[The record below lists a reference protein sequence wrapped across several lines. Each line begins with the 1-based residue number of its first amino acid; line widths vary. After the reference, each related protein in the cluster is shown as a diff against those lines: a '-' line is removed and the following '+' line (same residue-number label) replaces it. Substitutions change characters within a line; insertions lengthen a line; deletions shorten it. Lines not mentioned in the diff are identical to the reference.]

1 MRRWSRQC
9 WPRPTW
15 CSSSTTAGRILEA
28 SAAAKAAFAL
38 PADDGTGRDFIDA
51 IFPGQ
56 ARDAQRAHL
65 AKALAGD
72 IDTLAS
78 RSEVEVCAQDGATF
92 SAELIL
98 LRSSGEGT
106 ARLVAHLRDTSARR
120 QEQRLARQQEAR
132 FLTMANGAAQLSWMT
147 DAEGSIYWYNHRW
160 YDYTG
165 TTFEQMAGWGWKGVH
180 HPDHI
185 DRVERRF
192 RQSLEKGEPWED
204 TFPLLGKDG
213 EYRWFLSRA
222 MPVLDQPDAAHP
234 KGRILG
240 WVGTNTDITDM
251 REAEQRL
258 EMARDEAEAA
268 NRAKSTFMAN
278 MSHELRTPLSA
289 IIGYAEML
297 AEDLSDGTE
306 PTDLAADVDKIEGNA
321 RHLLGLINDV
331 LDLSKVESGKMEA
344 YVESFDL
351 GAMVEDVGSTV
362 AALMDKK
369 GNRFELTRGEGLGA
383 MRSDVTRLRQV
394 LLNLLSNAAKFTE
407 QGARHDGR
415 DAQEG
420 DWVSF
425 AVSDS
430 GIGMTAE
437 QLAKLF
443 QRFQQADVST
453 TRQFGGTGLGL
464 ALTRAFVTLLGGT
477 VTVAS
482 TVGMGSTFTVRLP
495 AAMGETGAEAAP
507 LAEIDR
513 GSHDDIADR
522 EIVLVIDDDETQR
535 DLMSRFLIREGF
547 LARTAADGPTGL
559 ELAKRLHP
567 RAILLDVTMPGMDGW
582 SVLST
587 LKADPDLAA
596 IPVVMVTFVSEKALA
611 NSLGAADY
619 VIKPVDWNRLRH
631 VMEAFREAEGD
642 VLIVDDEA
650 RDAAARAHRAR
661 AQRLERRRGRERR
674 RRARH
679 RSGALDAPCHPARP
693 VDAGDGRSP
702 SSATPHPIPRS
713 TPSRLLRRRPPRPQL
728 DRHHRRLH
736 LRRRP
741 PDRRHRHLLPSP
753 RPAPPRHLLDALP
766 PRRRRPP
773 QAPRPPALVRRRA
786 RRRRAPA
793 PPLPMAQRPPHRRC
807 CRSPRRRLARP
818 PPQHPRGHHRRRPDG
833 RALPLPHHHLHLRHR
848 APVALQQ
855 LQPSSPCCASAYAAC
870 QPAPHLPRGTR
881 RPAHRLRIQTRARRP
896 QAPQGKRRATTP
908 KPPPPLPSPRSPPP
922 PCHVAPE
929 PTTLLGGL
937 FAWWRRRTHTPEPP
951 PSEPTSSSPTAES
964 LSPSG
969 RPCRAP
975 TSTPHPSPRSAPPQ
989 PPPRPSPR
997 PSLKPPPRSPAPAEP
1012 ERVRPKHLPRHLP

>member
-1 MRRWSRQC
+1 MTDGGRDGLDAAATADGRDWRFLDTLSDGVYLTDREGRCRFLNEAAMRMFGFADRSQVLGRNMHDLVHHTRPDGTALPQAECRLLHPPDGGDHVTLDREMLWRQDGTPFFAQYSSFPLPGSSEGARILTMRELPADQGVARQEDATLVAAMLASPDMVLTLDSR
-9 WPRPTW
+9 
-15 CSSSTTAGRILEA
+15 GRILEA
-28 SAAAKAAFAL
+28 SAAAKTALSL
-38 PADDGTGRDFIDA
+38 PADDGAGHDFVDT
-51 IFPGQ
+51 IFPKH
-56 ARDAQRAHL
+56 ARDAQHAFL
-65 AKALAGD
+65 AKALAGE
-72 IDTLAS
+72 IDTLAA
-78 RSEVEVCAQDGATF
+78 RSEVEVSAQDGATF
-92 SAELIL
+92 PAELIL
-98 LRSSGEGT
+98 LRSSGEGA

-120 QEQRLARQQEAR
+120 HEQRMARQHEAR
-132 FLTMANGAAQLSWMT
+132 FLTMANGLAQLSWMT
-147 DAEGSIYWYNHRW
+147 DPQGYIYWYNRRW
-160 YDYTG
+160 YEFTG
-165 TTFEQMAGWGWKGVH
+165 TTFEEMAGWGWKSVH
-180 HPDHI
+180 HPDHVE
-185 DRVERRF
+185 RVERRW
-192 RQSLEKGEPWED
+192 RQAFTAGLPWED
-204 TFPLLGKDG
+204 TFPLRGKDG

-222 MPVLDQPDAAHP
+222 MPVRDSPDVAHP
-234 KGRILG
+234 EGRIVG
-240 WVGTNTDITDM
+240 WIGTNTDITDM

-306 PTDLAADVDKIEGNA
+306 PTDLASDVDKIEGNA

-362 AALMDKK
+362 TALMEKK
-369 GNRFELTRGEGLGA
+369 GNRFELTRGDGLGT

-407 QGARHDGR
+407 AGLVTLSVTR
-415 DAQEG
+415 EG

-425 AVSDS
+425 AVGDS

-477 VTVAS
+477 VTVTSA
-482 TVGMGSTFTVRLP
+482 VGQGSTFTVRLP
-495 AAMGETGAEAAP
+495 ASMGETGAEATP

-513 GSHDDIADR
+513 GSHDEIADR

-559 ELAKRLHP
+559 ELAKRLKP

-642 VLIVDDEA
+642 VLIVDDEV
-650 RDAAARAHRAR
+650 
-661 AQRLERRRGRERR
+661 E
-674 RRARH
+674 
-679 RSGALDAPCHPARP
+679 
-693 VDAGDGRSP
+693 
-702 SSATPHPIPRS
+702 
-713 TPSRLLRRRPPRPQL
+713 
-728 DRHHRRLH
+728 
-736 LRRRP
+736 
-741 PDRRHRHLLPSP
+741 
-753 RPAPPRHLLDALP
+753 
-766 PRRRRPP
+766 
-773 QAPRPPALVRRRA
+773 
-786 RRRRAPA
+786 
-793 PPLPMAQRPPHRRC
+793 M
-807 CRSPRRRLARP
+807 RRLARTALERNGWSVVEAENGADGLAIVARSL
-818 PPQHPRGHHRRRPDG
+818 PRVILLDLSMPVMDGFGFIKALRERPGCEQVPVVVLTAMDLTAEDRRR
-833 RALPLPHHHLHLRHR
+833 LRGANQILNKGSTR
-848 APVALQQ
+848 MSDLVDKLRR
-855 LQPSSPCCASAYAAC
+855 LGTEAAE
-870 QPAPHLPRGTR
+870 
-881 RPAHRLRIQTRARRP
+881 
-896 QAPQGKRRATTP
+896 
-908 KPPPPLPSPRSPPP
+908 
-922 PCHVAPE
+922 V
-929 PTTLLGGL
+929 
-937 FAWWRRRTHTPEPP
+937 
-951 PSEPTSSSPTAES
+951 
-964 LSPSG
+964 
-969 RPCRAP
+969 
-975 TSTPHPSPRSAPPQ
+975 
-989 PPPRPSPR
+989 
-997 PSLKPPPRSPAPAEP
+997 
-1012 ERVRPKHLPRHLP
+1012 V